1 MKINFLIFIF
11 IVSLG
16 NAIAQKAVKFDTT
29 MKLNKAGYRIRCSNK
44 NADKNNL
51 MIGPIGFENTARDVE
66 FEIKGRINK
75 CELED
80 FNNDGFPDAVL
91 YIIDANQKG
100 SVIGLSSEKNEGL
113 NPILFPD
120 ITDDFKLKT
129 GYNGYDEFSLF
140 QGTLLRRFP
149 IYNGSDS
156 TNNQRTGQY
165 RTIQYRVVPG
175 ERGSMK
181 FKILRSFD
189 K

>member
-100 SVIGLSSEKNEGL
+100 SVIGLSSEKNEKQA
-113 NPILFPD
+113 
-120 ITDDFKLKT
+120 ITVTMNFHYFKEHCFVAFLYT
-129 GYNGYDEFSLF
+129 MDQIARITNAQDNTERYNTELCPEKED
-140 QGTLLRRFP
+140 R
-149 IYNGSDS
+149 
-156 TNNQRTGQY
+156 
-165 RTIQYRVVPG
+165 
-175 ERGSMK
+175 
-181 FKILRSFD
+181 
-189 K
+189 